1 MLQAGDEG
9 MERRMT
15 DRIPLKRMA
24 QPEEVVDAVL
34 WLCSEQNSFMNG
46 ASIVLDGG
54 LTAC

>member
-1 MLQAGDEG
+1 MV
-9 MERRMT
+9 
-15 DRIPLKRMA
+15 
-24 QPEEVVDAVL
+24 QPEEVVDAIL